1 MQILQQLAQSLPVSY
16 AESSPAQSIE
26 PWLLLIAA
34 GVLLIEWLASRR

>member
-16 AESSPAQSIE
+16 AESSRGHSIE
-26 PWLLLIAA
+26 LWLLLIAG